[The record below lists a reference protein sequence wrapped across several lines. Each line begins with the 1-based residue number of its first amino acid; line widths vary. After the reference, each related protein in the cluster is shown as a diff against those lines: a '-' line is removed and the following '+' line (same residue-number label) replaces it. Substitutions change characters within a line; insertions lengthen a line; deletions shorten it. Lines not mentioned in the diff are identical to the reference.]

1 MIFFLRLHL
10 KIIQAQ
16 KGDEKMNDPLDYPFL
31 DYKGIMAALGSVCS
45 KDTAYAII
53 NELEAAVDADG
64 NPLIDKSRIPP
75 FGKRVVPTETFC
87 KYYKIKRRKKKVEQE
102 RK

>member
-1 MIFFLRLHL
+1 
-10 KIIQAQ
+10 
-16 KGDEKMNDPLDYPFL
+16 MNDPLDYPFL
-31 DYKGIMAALGSVCS
+31 DYKGIMAALGNVCS

-53 NELEAAVDADG
+53 NELEAAVDEDG